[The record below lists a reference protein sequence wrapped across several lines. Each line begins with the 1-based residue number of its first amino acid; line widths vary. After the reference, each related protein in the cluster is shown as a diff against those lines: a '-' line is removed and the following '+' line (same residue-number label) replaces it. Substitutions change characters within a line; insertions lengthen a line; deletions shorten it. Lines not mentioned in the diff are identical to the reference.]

1 MCRRTSVLAD
11 SDHVLYMEPD
21 LNPHPPISGIHM
33 GTEPTTSTF
42 SNKEDGGEGVEERG
56 WRRGGEVEGRR
67 GE

>member
-42 SNKEDGGEGVEERG
+42 SNKEDGGEEVEE
-56 WRRGGEVEGRR
+56 GEVEGRR
-67 GE
+67 GEEQRVG